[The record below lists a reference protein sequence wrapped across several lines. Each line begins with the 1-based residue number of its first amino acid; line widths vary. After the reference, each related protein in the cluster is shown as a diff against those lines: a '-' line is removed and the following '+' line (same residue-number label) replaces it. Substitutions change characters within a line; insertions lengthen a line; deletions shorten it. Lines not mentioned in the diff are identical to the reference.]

1 MSWQL
6 VPRQGGG
13 EEPLRAD
20 RAAELGDV
28 GRTSRAVRSAGS
40 SLPGSS
46 LPGNWVRLLPG
57 RLLPC
62 ADVVALCAV
71 LVLLRVGALAAL
83 SYSCGVLAIL
93 AARGAHRLR
102 LCRRASDD
110 VGSALVATGLP
121 LLAFLPWSSARRV
134 LLVGTCAAG
143 ALVCARVTTAV
154 VLRSL
159 HSWAGLSEQVL
170 IVGRSEPAGALAEA
184 LGERPE
190 LGLRF
195 VGFLDR
201 TEEGRSDPEVLG
213 EPAELAAFVRRYRV
227 TRVVLCPSGEST
239 AEVTDVVRRC
249 RALPVDFCVVPRVP
263 ELGLGVPRATLD
275 EVWGIPLVPIR
286 RCPHT
291 AVARAGKRVFDCLL
305 ASVLL
310 VLVAPLLAA
319 LAAAVRWSS
328 GGTALFRQERVTR
341 GGALVRVTKLRTVA
355 AGGGEQLAWK
365 PAPEQCGRLAG
376 WLRRSHLDE
385 LPQLLDVLRGGM
397 SLVGPR
403 PERPYYAVRFAETI
417 PHYADR
423 HRVRGGITG
432 WAQVHGLHGDTSI
445 TERARFDNHYV
456 EYWSPWMDLVV
467 LVRTAGAV
475 LAGFRRAGSNYEEG
489 SSASTTRD
497 YRVESRRCR
506 AAVVR
511 AGAAQQT
518 RVRGGGAVQRG

>member
-1 MSWQL
+1 M
-6 VPRQGGG
+6 
-13 EEPLRAD
+13 D
-20 RAAELGDV
+20 RAAEPGDLG
-28 GRTSRAVRSAGS
+28 RASRAVRSAETPLS
-40 SLPGSS
+40 A
-46 LPGNWVRLLPG
+46 NWIRLLPG

-62 ADVVALCAV
+62 TDVVALCAV
-71 LVLLRVGALAAL
+71 LVLLRVGVLAAF

-93 AARGAHRLR
+93 AVRGAHRLR
-102 LCRRASDD
+102 LCRRVSDD
-110 VGSALVATGLP
+110 VGNALVATALP
-121 LLAFLPWSSARRV
+121 LLAFLPWSSARRL
-134 LLVGTCAAG
+134 LLVGACAAG
-143 ALVCARVTTAV
+143 ALLCMRATAAV

-159 HSWAGLSEQVL
+159 HRRGELSEPVL
-170 IVGRSEPAGALAEA
+170 IVGRSDPAGALAEA
-184 LGERPE
+184 VGKRPE

-201 TEEGRSDPEVLG
+201 TEGRRSEPEVLG
-213 EPAELAAFVRRYRV
+213 DPAELAVFVRRYRV

-249 RALPVDFCVVPRVP
+249 RALSVDFCVVPRLP
-263 ELGLGVPRATLD
+263 ELGLAVPRAALD
-275 EVWGIPLVPIR
+275 EVWGIPLLPIR
-286 RCPHT
+286 RSAHT
-291 AVARAGKRVFDCLL
+291 VAARAVKRLFDCLL

-310 VLVAPLLAA
+310 VLVAPLLSV
-319 LAAAVRWSS
+319 LATAVRWSS
-328 GGTALFRQERVTR
+328 GGTVLFRQERVTR
-341 GGALVRVTKLRTVA
+341 EGAIVRVTKLRTVA
-355 AGGGEQLAWK
+355 
-365 PAPEQCGRLAG
+365 PAVGQHLGWRPSPEQCGRLG
-376 WLRRSHLDE
+376 TWLRRSHLDE

-467 LVRTAGAV
+467 LARTAGAV
-475 LAGFRRAGSNYEEG
+475 LAGFRRVVSDYEEG
-489 SSASTTRD
+489 NSASPTRD
-497 YRVESRRCR
+497 HRVEGRRCR
-506 AAVVR
+506 TAVVR
-511 AGAAQQT
+511 TGAAQQT